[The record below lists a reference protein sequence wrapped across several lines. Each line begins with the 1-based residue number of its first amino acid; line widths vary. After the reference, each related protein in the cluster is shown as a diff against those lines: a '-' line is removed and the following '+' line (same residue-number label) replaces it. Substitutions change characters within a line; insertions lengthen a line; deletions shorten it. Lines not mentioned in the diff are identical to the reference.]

1 MLQDISLQIHV
12 IFIIIIIIIIIII
25 VIICKNFIYETST
38 FHVVI
43 YQPVYS
49 SVKMKTSS
57 LFS

>member
-1 MLQDISLQIHV
+1 MIMIM
-12 IFIIIIIIIIIII
+12 IMIMIIIIIIII